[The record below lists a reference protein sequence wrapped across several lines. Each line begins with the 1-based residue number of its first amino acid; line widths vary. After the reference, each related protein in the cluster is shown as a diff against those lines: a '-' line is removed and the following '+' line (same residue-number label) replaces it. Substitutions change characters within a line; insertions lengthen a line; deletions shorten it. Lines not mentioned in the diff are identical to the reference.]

1 MWSGCS
7 IRGSSASVTRSA
19 DAGGFRFEG
28 IPSFSPEHFVRV
40 RVAEVQ
46 RRKALSK
53 GLEQLTQEGL
63 VQLFS
68 EPGAGTAAPILGAV
82 GPLQFDVLKFR
93 MQSEYNVDMRF
104 DPVNFKVARWPRG
117 EWDHPTLRQSLSIKV
132 LEDRERRPVLLFENQ
147 HMMRWIQDK
156 YPELELAETGD

>member
-1 MWSGCS
+1 
-7 IRGSSASVTRSA
+7 
-19 DAGGFRFEG
+19 GGFRFEG

-40 RVAEVQ
+40 QVAEVE
-46 RRKALSK
+46 RRKALAK

-63 VQLFS
+63 VQLFT

-82 GPLQFDVLKFR
+82 GPLQFDVLVFR
-93 MQSEYNVDMRF
+93 MQSEYKVALKLTPIR
-104 DPVNFKVARWPRG
+104 FKVARWPRG
-117 EWDHPTLRQSLSIKV
+117 DWDRPLLRQSLSIKV